1 MLLLRITFVAHVIS
15 RHYFAY
21 SSGLIFLICQNEKK
35 TFFLVMGRLCISR
48 DIVFVSPSLDIPP
61 MGDMEIYWFL

>member
-1 MLLLRITFVAHVIS
+1 
-15 RHYFAY
+15 
-21 SSGLIFLICQNEKK
+21 
-35 TFFLVMGRLCISR
+35 MGRLCISR